1 MARKTP
7 KAVLELIRRH
17 SDRQD
22 WIQEQIDVRNNPNIP
37 RENIIYMPEQGVSY
51 FEGLAAGHNQMLE
64 ESLHIHNCYHGYN
77 IVGRWENIPNPDV
90 GTQPDKPL
98 IRRRDIGGQVKP
110 EQKADWRRM
119 YYVA

>member
-7 KAVLELIRRH
+7 KHVIELIRRH

-37 RENIIYMPEQGVSY
+37 PENIVFKPEQGVAY
-51 FEGLAAGHNQMLE
+51 FEGLADGHNQMIE
-64 ESLHIHNCYHGYN
+64 EVLHINNCYHGYN
-77 IVGRWENIPNPDV
+77 TVGRWEYIPNPDV

-98 IRRRDIGGQVKP
+98 IKRRDIGGQVKP

-119 YYVA
+119 YYVS